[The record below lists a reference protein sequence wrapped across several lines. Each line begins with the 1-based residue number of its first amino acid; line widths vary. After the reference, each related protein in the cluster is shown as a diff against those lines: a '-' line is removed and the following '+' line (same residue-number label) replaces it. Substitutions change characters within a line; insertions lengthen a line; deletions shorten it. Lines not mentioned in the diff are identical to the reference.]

1 MDWITPAQQLIA
13 LITALVGLIGTGI
26 GAFFTIKGYIKA
38 AKEKSAKEI
47 WNTIMTAA
55 DAAIKEAEK
64 STLSGADKKQLV
76 INMVKSSCEAAGL
89 DISAFVDQLSAYIDD
104 CIKFV
109 NDVSAATPKKSSK
122 K

>member
-26 GAFFTIKGYIKA
+26 GAFFTIRGYIKA
-38 AKEKSAKEI
+38 AKEKSRKEI
-47 WNTIMTAA
+47 WNTITTAA

-64 STLSGADKKQLV
+64 SGKSGADKKQMV
-76 INMVKSSCEAAGL
+76 IDIVKASCEAAGL

-109 NDVSAATPKKSSK
+109 NDMSK
-122 K
+122 KTKK